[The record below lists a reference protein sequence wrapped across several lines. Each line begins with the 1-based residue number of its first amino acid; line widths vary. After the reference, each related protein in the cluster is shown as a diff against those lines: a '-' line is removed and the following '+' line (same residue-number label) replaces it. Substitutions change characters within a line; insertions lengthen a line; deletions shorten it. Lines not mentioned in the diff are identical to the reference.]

1 MFDKNNL
8 VWMDLEMTGLDPERD
23 KILELAVII
32 TDSNLNIIAEGP
44 TIAIYQNENDL
55 ALMDNWNRTTHTNSG
70 LLDRVRA
77 SEDTE
82 FTCMNTV
89 ISFMQQYV
97 PMGASPLC
105 GNSIWQD
112 RRFIIKHL
120 PYIDRYLHYRNID
133 VSSIK
138 ELVRRWDPSA
148 EFKKEK
154 RHEALADIRESIDEL
169 KFYRANFFKL

>member
-1 MFDKNNL
+1 MIDKNNL
-8 VWMDLEMTGLDPERD
+8 VWMDLEMTGLDPEKD

-32 TDSNLNIIAEGP
+32 TDANLNIMAQAQP
-44 TIAIYQNENDL
+44 IAIYQPESVL
-55 ALMDNWNRTTHTNSG
+55 ATMDDWNKKTHSESG

-77 SEDTE
+77 SEDNE

-89 ISFMQQYV
+89 ISLMQQYV

-112 RRFIIKHL
+112 RRFIIKYL

-138 ELVRRWDPSA
+138 ELVKRWDPNYNFQKA
-148 EFKKEK
+148 NC
-154 RHEALADIRESIDEL
+154 HEALSDIKESIAEL
-169 KFYRANFFKL
+169 AYYRQHYFKL

>member
-1 MFDKNNL
+1 MQDKNNL
-8 VWMDLEMTGLDPERD
+8 VWMDLEMTGLDPE
-23 KILELAVII
+23 KNKVLELAVLI
-32 TDSNLNIIAEGP
+32 TDKDLNIVAEGP
-44 TIAIYQNENDL
+44 TVVIHQEDEIL
-55 ALMDNWNRTTHTNSG
+55 AQMDEWNTRTHTASG
-70 LLDRVRA
+70 LIGRVRA
-77 SEDTE
+77 SEDNE

-89 ISFMQQYV
+89 ISFMQLHV

-138 ELVRRWDPSA
+138 ELVTRWAPGT
-148 EFKKEK
+148 EFPKEK
-154 RHEALADIRESIDEL
+154 RHEALSDIRESVAEL
-169 KFYRANFFKL
+169 AFYRQNFFRL